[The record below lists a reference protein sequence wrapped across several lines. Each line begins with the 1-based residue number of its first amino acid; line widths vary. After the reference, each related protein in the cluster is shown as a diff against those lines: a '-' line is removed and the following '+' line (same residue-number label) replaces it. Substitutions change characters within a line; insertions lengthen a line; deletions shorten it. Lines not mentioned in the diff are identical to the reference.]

1 MFIDFFLT
9 SSYIHVHEVIRY
21 VSLCFNTVCL
31 CLFRPTN
38 HQSPQVWGQ
47 SCSDKSNQTHLWRR
61 ALQQRWWRPLH
72 HSATAALTFSWGN
85 SNWISHSGE
94 ETLPERTAPQIS
106 CRLVLLWRCSNRNQD
121 QRLMVTVPQQHMHPQ
136 TSYYITTALQQEG
149 HWFKS
154 WQKLLVFLFTVNI
167 FLTFPNNS
175 GFKK

>member
-1 MFIDFFLT
+1 MFVKWFITF
-9 SSYIHVHEVIRY
+9 RY
-21 VSLCFNTVCL
+21 VSTLCVCAFL
-31 CLFRPTN
+31 
-38 HQSPQVWGQ
+38 GQ
-47 SCSDKSNQTHLWRR
+47 QTISHLRCEDNPAQINQTQTHLWRR

-106 CRLVLLWRCSNRNQD
+106 CQLVLLWRCSNRNQD

-175 GFKK
+175 VFIKLIQTQLYQK